1 MRNLLA
7 DQAVFCTPDGSL
19 RPKDDLSSFPSSHL
33 NTPSRHRHQLA
44 AVRLSK
50 IMPGVGLRP
59 IAGPLASHR
68 LLISSAARSIPRGLT
83 ASGSVGATRTIRI
96 GSSSTQPE
104 IAISDILSNAAASQG
119 LKAPLPNSL
128 ARVVRSEPPAGRSWF
143 RSSSASR
150 NGPPPSSGPNGQRGS
165 SSDSPKRSGRWLRR
179 SAILVGALGIGYII
193 DEYFNARTAQ
203 RNLLTAYTGLQI
215 ALDYKLNFDRNSL
228 ESINALHERCADKLM
243 YVCEKNQ
250 GLYVKL
256 GQAIG
261 CQAAIL
267 PKPYHQL
274 TKLFDNAER
283 LPYEEVR
290 KVLIA
295 ELGADPKEVFAEFNE
310 VPVAA
315 ASVAQVHKARLKPP
329 PEAPP
334 GTLGPEVAVKV
345 QRPNIRKY
353 AKWDLWSFRILLK
366 LYERIF
372 ELPLSFSGQYISDQI
387 EQETFFDR
395 ELANSLRAKKAIE
408 TDPEALVRKT
418 CYVPKFYQDVCTQR
432 VLVMEWIGGTC
443 RMTDRE
449 KLEEW
454 GLSAKQVSRSVC
466 EAFASQIFQHGFVQ
480 ADGHPSNVLVR
491 KHPNGKKGQHQV
503 VLIDHGLYVELSE
516 DFRRKY
522 AQLWRAIFTLD
533 LKTLDEITVSWGM
546 GEGASELFASATL
559 LRPWSKPKDKGEANK
574 PGAHARKSDLEL
586 QREMKEKLKSFLVH
600 TELLPKELLFV
611 GRSMRIIQANNQ
623 VLGSPVNRLN
633 ILAKHAAA
641 ALISNTETPS
651 FYRVFR
657 PIRTSKAANSSIG
670 QRFAAWVKDRINFV
684 RFRTTLFA
692 LDLAFVGSGVTHWFR
707 YFLRAPVS
715 ALLGRSDPNAG
726 GFEDDLE
733 QSMRQMA
740 RDEFGVELDEGAFVG

>member
-1 MRNLLA
+1 MQPASLGQLASCASTMRLL
-7 DQAVFCTPDGSL
+7 
-19 RPKDDLSSFPSSHL
+19 PSSSRHAMACKL
-33 NTPSRHRHQLA
+33 AMQPSRGIGP
-44 AVRLSK
+44 VRTL
-50 IMPGVGLRP
+50 
-59 IAGPLASHR
+59 
-68 LLISSAARSIPRGLT
+68 
-83 ASGSVGATRTIRI
+83 RI

-104 IAISDILSNAAASQG
+104 IAISDILSNSAAAQG
-119 LKAPLPNSL
+119 VRAPLPDSL
-128 ARVVRSEPPAGRSWF
+128 SRIVRSEPPAQRTWF
-143 RSSSASR
+143 RPSSVSGRPLSSS
-150 NGPPPSSGPNGQRGS
+150 S
-165 SSDSPKRSGRWLRR
+165 SSRGLAGGPQQPPKRSGRWARR
-179 SAILVGALGIGYII
+179 SGILVAAIGIGYII

-203 RNLLTAYTGLQI
+203 RNLLTAWTGVQI
-215 ALDYKLNFDRNSL
+215 AMDYKLNFDRNSL

-329 PEAPP
+329 PGSPP

-408 TDPEALVRKT
+408 TDSEALVRKS
-418 CYVPKFYQDVCTQR
+418 CYVPEFYKDFCTQR
-432 VLVMEWIGGTC
+432 VLVMEWIGNTC

-522 AQLWRAIFTLD
+522 AQLWKAIFTLD

-546 GEGASELFASATL
+546 GEGSSELFASATL
-559 LRPWSKPKDKGEANK
+559 LRPWSKPKKKDEANK
-574 PGAHARKSDLEL
+574 PGEHARKTDLEL

-641 ALISNTETPS
+641 ALISNTDTPS
-651 FYRVFR
+651 LYRVFK
-657 PIRTSKAANSSIG
+657 PIRTSNQT
-670 QRFAAWVKDRINFV
+670 QRASFGKRLSTWIKDRLDFV
-684 RFRTTLFA
+684 RFRTTLLV
-692 LDLAFVGSGVTHWFR
+692 LDMAFIGSGISHWFK
-707 YFLRAPVS
+707 FFFRAPAS
-715 ALLGRSDPNAG
+715 ALLGRSDPNKG

>member
-1 MRNLLA
+1 MRPLPLTGVLVLPRSLA
-7 DQAVFCTPDGSL
+7 Q
-19 RPKDDLSSFPSSHL
+19 
-33 NTPSRHRHQLA
+33 
-44 AVRLSK
+44 
-50 IMPGVGLRP
+50 
-59 IAGPLASHR
+59 
-68 LLISSAARSIPRGLT
+68 
-83 ASGSVGATRTIRI
+83 SVGTIRTIHI
-96 GSSSTQPE
+96 GSSGTQPQT
-104 IAISDILSNAAASQG
+104 AISDILAHSAKSQG
-119 LKAPLPNSL
+119 IRPPLPDSL
-128 ARVVRSEPPAGRSWF
+128 PHIVKLETPARRSWF
-143 RSSSASR
+143 RSSSASQR
-150 NGPPPSSGPNGQRGS
+150 PASSQNSSGPHGKQDAPPTR
-165 SSDSPKRSGRWLRR
+165 PGRWLRR
-179 SAILVGALGIGYII
+179 SGILVAALGIGYVF
-193 DEYFNARTAQ
+193 DEYLNARTAQ
-203 RNLLTAYTGLQI
+203 RNLLTAWTGLQI
-215 ALDYKLNFDRNSL
+215 ALDYKLNFDRDSL

-261 CQAAIL
+261 CQAAVL

-283 LPYEEVR
+283 LPYDEVR
-290 KVLIA
+290 KVLTA
-295 ELGADPKEVFAEFNE
+295 ELGADPKEVFAEFDE
-310 VPVAA
+310 VPIAA
-315 ASVAQVHKARLKPP
+315 ASVAQVHKARLKPSP
-329 PEAPP
+329 ASPP

-372 ELPLSFSGQYISDQI
+372 ELPLAFSGQYISDQI
-387 EQETFFDR
+387 EQETFFQH

-418 CYVPKFYQDVCTQR
+418 CYVPRFYEELCTQR

-454 GLSAKQVSRSVC
+454 GLSAKGVSQSVC

-522 AQLWRAIFTLD
+522 AQLWKAIFTLD

-546 GEGASELFASATL
+546 GEGSSELFASATL
-559 LRPWSKPKDKGEANK
+559 LRPWSKPKSRDESGKQG
-574 PGAHARKSDLEL
+574 GHTRKTDLEL

-641 ALISNTETPS
+641 ALIANTETPS
-651 FYRVFR
+651 LYRVFR
-657 PIRTSKAANSSIG
+657 PLHTLPSAGKTSTIG
-670 QRFAAWVKDRINFV
+670 HRFAAWIKDRLDFV
-684 RFRTTLFA
+684 RFRTTLLV
-692 LDLAFVGSGVTHWFR
+692 LDMAFIGSGVSHWLR
-707 YFLRAPVS
+707 YFFRAPVS
-715 ALLGRSDPNAG
+715 ALMGRRDPNAG

>member
-1 MRNLLA
+1 
-7 DQAVFCTPDGSL
+7 
-19 RPKDDLSSFPSSHL
+19 
-33 NTPSRHRHQLA
+33 
-44 AVRLSK
+44 
-50 IMPGVGLRP
+50 MPGVGLRSGP
-59 IAGPLASHR
+59 WGHFASCTLTRSRIAPVCQ
-68 LLISSAARSIPRGLT
+68 
-83 ASGSVGATRTIRI
+83 SVGTIRTLRI
-96 GSSSTQPE
+96 GSSSTQPQ
-104 IAISDILSNAAASQG
+104 IAISDILANSAKSQG
-119 LKAPLPNSL
+119 IKAPLPDSL
-128 ARVVRSEPPAGRSWF
+128 SRIVKLEPPARRSWF
-143 RSSSASR
+143 RSSSSSSSSS
-150 NGPPPSSGPNGQRGS
+150 PSSSTS
-165 SSDSPKRSGRWLRR
+165 SSAGPGGKPDAPSQRHGRWLRR
-179 SAILVGALGIGYII
+179 SGILVAALGIGYII
-193 DEYFNARTAQ
+193 DEHVNARTAQ
-203 RNLLTAYTGLQI
+203 RNLLTAWTGVQI

-250 GLYVKL
+250 GLYIKL

-283 LPYEEVR
+283 LPYDEVR
-290 KVLIA
+290 KVLTA
-295 ELGADPKEVFAEFNE
+295 ELGADPKEVFAEFDE

-329 PEAPP
+329 PGSAP
-334 GTLGPEVAVKV
+334 GVLGAEVAVKV

-372 ELPLSFSGQYISDQI
+372 ELPLAFSGQYISDQI

-395 ELANSLRAKKAIE
+395 ELANSLRAKHAIE
-408 TDPEALVRKT
+408 TDPEPLVRRT
-418 CYVPKFYQDVCTQR
+418 CYVPRFYQELCTQR
-432 VLVMEWIGGTC
+432 VLVMEWIGNTC
-443 RMTDRE
+443 RMTDRD
-449 KLEEW
+449 KLDEW

-522 AQLWRAIFTLD
+522 AQLWKAIYTLD

-546 GEGASELFASATL
+546 GEGSSELFASATL
-559 LRPWSKPKDKGEANK
+559 LRPWSKPKSKEEQGRQ
-574 PGAHARKSDLEL
+574 GAHARKTDLEL

-641 ALISNTETPS
+641 ALIANTTTPS
-651 FYRVFR
+651 LYRVLR
-657 PIRTSKAANSSIG
+657 PLRSSG
-670 QRFAAWVKDRINFV
+670 PSTLSQRFGAWIKDRLDFV
-684 RFRTTLFA
+684 RFRTTLLL
-692 LDLAFVGSGVTHWFR
+692 LDLAFIGSGVSHWLR
-707 YFLRAPVS
+707 YFFRAPVS
-715 ALLGRSDPNAG
+715 ALLGKSDPKAG

>member
-1 MRNLLA
+1 MLYAGMRPLPRSLL
-7 DQAVFCTPDGSL
+7 
-19 RPKDDLSSFPSSHL
+19 H
-33 NTPSRHRHQLA
+33 
-44 AVRLSK
+44 
-50 IMPGVGLRP
+50 
-59 IAGPLASHR
+59 
-68 LLISSAARSIPRGLT
+68 ARS
-83 ASGSVGATRTIRI
+83 VGCSTIGPIRTLRI
-96 GSSSTQPE
+96 GSSTTQPQV
-104 IAISDILSNAAASQG
+104 AISDILSNAAAAQD
-119 LKAPLPNSL
+119 LRAPLPNSL
-128 ARVVRSEPPAGRSWF
+128 ARVVHSEPPARRSWF
-143 RSSSASR
+143 RSSSRSPAISTF
-150 NGPPPSSGPNGQRGS
+150 PGS
-165 SSDSPKRSGRWLRR
+165 SSKRTAHGSPKKPSRWIRRSGVL
-179 SAILVGALGIGYII
+179 LGVLGLSYLI

-243 YVCEKNQ
+243 FVCEKNQ

-283 LPYEEVR
+283 LPYDEVR
-290 KVLIA
+290 KVLVK
-295 ELGADPKEVFAEFNE
+295 ELGADPKQVFAQFEE
-310 VPVAA
+310 IPVAA
-315 ASVAQVHKARLKPP
+315 ASVAQVHKARLHPP
-329 PEAPP
+329 PNSPP

-372 ELPLSFSGQYISDQI
+372 ELPLAFSGQYISDQI
-387 EQETFFDR
+387 EQETFFTH
-395 ELANSLRAKKAIE
+395 ELSNSLRAKAAIE
-408 TDPEALVRKT
+408 MDADALVRKT
-418 CYVPKFYQDVCTQR
+418 CYIPQFYQDLCTER

-443 RMTDRE
+443 RMTDRD

-454 GLSAKQVSRSVC
+454 GLSAKGVSRSVC

-491 KHPNGKKGQHQV
+491 KHPNGKKGLHQV

-522 AQLWRAIFTLD
+522 AQLWKAIFTLD
-533 LKTLDEITVSWGM
+533 LKTLDEITVGWGM
-546 GEGASELFASATL
+546 GEGSSELFASATL
-559 LRPWSKPKDKGEANK
+559 LRPWSKPKAKGEGK
-574 PGAHARKSDLEL
+574 REGAHARKSDLEL

-633 ILAKHAAA
+633 ILAKHAAD
-641 ALISNTETPS
+641 ALITNTETCS
-651 FYRVFR
+651 LYRVFK
-657 PIRTSKAANSSIG
+657 PKISPVLPTSTGGSIGSSYGGKRTVG
-670 QRFAAWVKDRINFV
+670 QRFSSWMKDRLDFV
-684 RFRTTLFA
+684 KFRSTLFL
-692 LDLAFVGSGVTHWFR
+692 LDFAFLGSTMTHWIRYLFR
-707 YFLRAPVS
+707 NPKR
-715 ALLGRSDPNAG
+715 ALLGRFDSDPK

-733 QSMRQMA
+733 KSMRQMA
-740 RDEFGVELDEGAFVG
+740 REEFGVELDQGAFIG

>member
-1 MRNLLA
+1 M
-7 DQAVFCTPDGSL
+7 
-19 RPKDDLSSFPSSHL
+19 
-33 NTPSRHRHQLA
+33 LA
-44 AVRLSK
+44 AL
-50 IMPGVGLRP
+50 GL
-59 IAGPLASHR
+59 GY
-68 LLISSAARSIPRGLT
+68 
-83 ASGSVGATRTIRI
+83 
-96 GSSSTQPE
+96 
-104 IAISDILSNAAASQG
+104 
-119 LKAPLPNSL
+119 
-128 ARVVRSEPPAGRSWF
+128 VV
-143 RSSSASR
+143 
-150 NGPPPSSGPNGQRGS
+150 
-165 SSDSPKRSGRWLRR
+165 
-179 SAILVGALGIGYII
+179 
-193 DEYFNARTAQ
+193 DEYLNARTAQ
-203 RNLLTAYTGLQI
+203 RNLLTAWTGLQI

-290 KVLIA
+290 KVLTA

-329 PEAPP
+329 PGSPP

-408 TDPEALVRKT
+408 TDPEAMVRKT
-418 CYVPKFYQDVCTQR
+418 CYVPQFYQDFCTQR
-432 VLVMEWIGGTC
+432 VLVMEWIGNTC

-454 GLSAKQVSRSVC
+454 GLSAKKVSRSVC

-491 KHPNGKKGQHQV
+491 QHPNGKKGQHQV

-522 AQLWRAIFTLD
+522 AQLWKAIFTLD

-546 GEGASELFASATL
+546 GEGSSELFASATL
-559 LRPWSKPKDKGEANK
+559 LRPWSKPKKQGEGNK
-574 PGAHARKSDLEL
+574 EGAHARKSDLEL

-651 FYRVFR
+651 LYRVFKPR
-657 PIRTSKAANSSIG
+657 RNAPLPTTDGAKPTLGRSTTVG
-670 QRFAAWVKDRINFV
+670 QRFGAWIKDRLDFV
-684 RFRTTLFA
+684 RFRTTLLVLDFA
-692 LDLAFVGSGVTHWFR
+692 FIGSGISHWLR
-707 YFLRAPVS
+707 FLFRAPVS
-715 ALLGRSDPNAG
+715 ALMGKSDPKAG

>member
-1 MRNLLA
+1 MMASKISPL
-7 DQAVFCTPDGSL
+7 PL
-19 RPKDDLSSFPSSHL
+19 R
-33 NTPSRHRHQLA
+33 QLA
-44 AVRLSK
+44 
-50 IMPGVGLRP
+50 
-59 IAGPLASHR
+59 GPFA
-68 LLISSAARSIPRGLT
+68 IRSGIIRGL
-83 ASGSVGATRTIRI
+83 APAASSGSTIRTIRI
-96 GSSSTQPE
+96 GSSATQPE
-104 IAISDILSNAAASQG
+104 NAISDILANAAKAQG
-119 LKAPLPNSL
+119 LRAPLPDSL
-128 ARVVRSEPPAGRSWF
+128 SRIVRSEPPARRSCF
-143 RSSSASR
+143 HTSLGSKRAVSSSSTITAS
-150 NGPPPSSGPNGQRGS
+150 NSSPTPN
-165 SSDSPKRSGRWLRR
+165 DPKKTSKWPRR
-179 SAILVGALGIGYII
+179 TALLITSFATAYII

-203 RNLLTAYTGLQI
+203 RNLLTAYAGLQI

-250 GLYVKL
+250 GLYIKL

-290 KVLIA
+290 KVLVA
-295 ELGADPKEVFAEFNE
+295 ELGADPKEIFAEFNE
-310 VPVAA
+310 LPVAA
-315 ASVAQVHKARLKPP
+315 ASVAQVHKARLKPVEGS
-329 PEAPP
+329 PE
-334 GTLGPEVAVKV
+334 GTLGQEVAVKV

-353 AKWDLWSFRILLK
+353 AKWDLWSFRILLR

-372 ELPLSFSGQYISDQI
+372 ELPLAFSGQYISDQI
-387 EQETFFDR
+387 EQETFFQQ
-395 ELANSLRAKKAIE
+395 ELTNSLRAKQAIE

-418 CYVPKFYQDVCTQR
+418 CYVPKFHKDLCTQR
-432 VLVMEWIGGTC
+432 VLVMEWIGNTC

-454 GLSAKQVSRSVC
+454 ELSAKQVSKSVC

-491 KHPNGKKGQHQV
+491 KHPSGKKGQHQV

-522 AQLWRAIFTLD
+522 AQLWKAIFTLD
-533 LKTLDEITVSWGM
+533 LKTLDEITVGWGM
-546 GEGASELFASATL
+546 GEGFSELFASATL
-559 LRPWSKPKDKGEANK
+559 LRPWSKPKDKKQGGAE
-574 PGAHARKSDLEL
+574 GAHAKKTNLEL

-641 ALISNTETPS
+641 ALIANTETRS
-651 FYRVFR
+651 LYRVFK
-657 PIRTSKAANSSIG
+657 PIRSKEVNSTLG
-670 QRFAAWVKDRINFV
+670 GRFSAWIQDRLDFV
-684 RFRTTLFA
+684 RFRTTLLV
-692 LDLAFVGSGVTHWFR
+692 LDLAFVGSGLSHWLR
-707 YFLRAPVS
+707 YLFRAPVS
-715 ALLGRSDPNAG
+715 ALMGKSDPKRG

>member
-1 MRNLLA
+1 MLSTGMRPYSIRQLASCPRSLQLDNGYALPRNLAPFALPA
-7 DQAVFCTPDGSL
+7 
-19 RPKDDLSSFPSSHL
+19 
-33 NTPSRHRHQLA
+33 N
-44 AVRLSK
+44 SK
-50 IMPGVGLRP
+50 HAQRRGV
-59 IAGPLASHR
+59 
-68 LLISSAARSIPRGLT
+68 
-83 ASGSVGATRTIRI
+83 RI
-96 GSSSTQPE
+96 GSSATQPE
-104 IAISDILSNAAASQG
+104 IAISDILSNAATAQG
-119 LKAPLPNSL
+119 VKAPLPESL
-128 ARVVRSEPPAGRSWF
+128 SRVVRYESPARRSWF
-143 RSSSASR
+143 RSSSAAARSESSS
-150 NGPPPSSGPNGQRGS
+150 SSGPNGPDRNRPNGPRG
-165 SSDSPKRSGRWLRR
+165 GRWLRR
-179 SAILVGALGIGYII
+179 SGILFGALGVGYVI

-290 KVLIA
+290 KVLVQ
-295 ELGADPKEVFAEFNE
+295 EMGADPKEVFAEFDE

-315 ASVAQVHKARLKPP
+315 ASVAQVHKARLKPAP
-329 PEAPP
+329 DAPP

-353 AKWDLWSFRILLK
+353 AKWDLWSFRILLR

-372 ELPLSFSGQYISDQI
+372 ELPLAFSGQYISDQI

-395 ELANSLRAKKAIE
+395 ELSNSLRAKKAIE
-408 TDPEALVRKT
+408 TDTEAIVRKT
-418 CYVPKFYQDVCTQR
+418 CYVPQFYQDLCTQR

-522 AQLWRAIFTLD
+522 AQLWKAIFTLD

-546 GEGASELFASATL
+546 GEGSSELFASATL
-559 LRPWSKPKDKGEANK
+559 LRPWSKPKKKGEETE
-574 PGAHARKSDLEL
+574 GAHKRKTDLEL

-641 ALISNTETPS
+641 ALISNTSTPS
-651 FYRVFR
+651 LYRVFKPLR
-657 PIRTSKAANSSIG
+657 TQHRTSFS
-670 QRFAAWVKDRINFV
+670 QRLSAWLKDRVDFA
-684 RFRTTLFA
+684 RFRTTLLV
-692 LDLAFVGSGVTHWFR
+692 LDLAFIGSGLSHWLK
-707 YFLRAPVS
+707 YFFRAPVS
-715 ALLGRSDPNAG
+715 ALMGKSDPKKG

>member
-1 MRNLLA
+1 MLDAGMRSLLLVQPTRCSYPKRF
-7 DQAVFCTPDGSL
+7 QAAL
-19 RPKDDLSSFPSSHL
+19 RLTQSAAPPALWQHTNKEAIQAIRTASSTTQVQLAGLSTLSSPAAPLLRIVRPRSQARYYSSQ
-33 NTPSRHRHQLA
+33 S
-44 AVRLSK
+44 
-50 IMPGVGLRP
+50 
-59 IAGPLASHR
+59 AS
-68 LLISSAARSIPRGLT
+68 
-83 ASGSVGATRTIRI
+83 ASGVS
-96 GSSSTQPE
+96 
-104 IAISDILSNAAASQG
+104 
-119 LKAPLPNSL
+119 
-128 ARVVRSEPPAGRSWF
+128 
-143 RSSSASR
+143 RSSS
-150 NGPPPSSGPNGQRGS
+150 SSGPSNHGS
-165 SSDSPKRSGRWLRR
+165 TSSAPTAPPSKLSRWLRT
-179 SAILVGALGIGYII
+179 SSVLLAALGVGYLV
-193 DEYFNARTAQ
+193 DEVMNAQTAQ
-203 RNLLTAYTGLQI
+203 RNLLTAWTGIQI

-228 ESINALHERCADKLM
+228 ESINALHERCADRLM
-243 YVCEKNQ
+243 HVCEKNQ

-283 LPYEEVR
+283 LPYQDVR
-290 KVLIA
+290 KVLIQ
-295 ELGADPKEVFAEFNE
+295 ELGADPKQVFAEFDE

-329 PEAPP
+329 QASPP

-372 ELPLSFSGQYISDQI
+372 ELPLSFAGQYISDQI

-408 TDPEALVRKT
+408 TDPEAIVRKT
-418 CYVPKFYQDVCTQR
+418 CYVPKFFEELCTQR
-432 VLVMEWIGGTC
+432 VLVEEWIGDTC
-443 RMTDRE
+443 RMTDRA

-454 GLSAKQVSRSVC
+454 GLSTKQVSRSVC

-491 KHPNGKKGQHQV
+491 KHPNGKKGQHQI

-516 DFRRKY
+516 EFRRKY
-522 AQLWRAIFTLD
+522 AQLWKAIFTLD

-546 GEGASELFASATL
+546 GEGSSELFASATL
-559 LRPWSKPKDKGEANK
+559 LRPWSKPRNK
-574 PGAHARKSDLEL
+574 EEGNEEGAHARKTDLEL
-586 QREMKEKLKSFLVH
+586 QREMKERLKSFLVH

-641 ALISNTETPS
+641 ALISTTETPS
-651 FYRVFR
+651 LYRVFR
-657 PIRTSKAANSSIG
+657 PVRDPALPPSSPKSKLRIG
-670 QRFAAWVKDRINFV
+670 QSSTLQQRFSAWVKDRLDFL
-684 RFRTTLFA
+684 RFKTTLLV
-692 LDLAFVGSGVTHWFR
+692 LDFAFVGSGVSHWLR
-707 YFLRAPVS
+707 YLFRAPLS
-715 ALLGRSDPNAG
+715 ALMGKSDPKAG

-740 RDEFGVELDEGAFVG
+740 REEFGVELDEGAFVG

>member
-1 MRNLLA
+1 M
-7 DQAVFCTPDGSL
+7 
-19 RPKDDLSSFPSSHL
+19 
-33 NTPSRHRHQLA
+33 
-44 AVRLSK
+44 
-50 IMPGVGLRP
+50 
-59 IAGPLASHR
+59 
-68 LLISSAARSIPRGLT
+68 
-83 ASGSVGATRTIRI
+83 
-96 GSSSTQPE
+96 
-104 IAISDILSNAAASQG
+104 LSNSARAQG
-119 LKAPLPNSL
+119 LKAPPLPDSL
-128 ARVVRSEPPAGRSWF
+128 SRIVRPESPARRSWF
-143 RSSSASR
+143 RSSSASQL
-150 NGPPPSSGPNGQRGS
+150 PASSLSSTSSRSSSNPNGS
-165 SSDSPKRSGRWLRR
+165 SNTPHRWLGR
-179 SAILVGALGIGYII
+179 SAILIAALGTGYII

-203 RNLLTAYTGLQI
+203 RNLLTAWTGVQI

-228 ESINALHERCADKLM
+228 ESINALHERCADRLM

-283 LPYEEVR
+283 LPYEQVR
-290 KVLIA
+290 KVLVA
-295 ELGADPKEVFAEFNE
+295 ELGAEPNQVFAEFNE

-329 PEAPP
+329 PGSPP

-395 ELANSLRAKKAIE
+395 ELANSLRAKSAIE

-418 CYVPKFYQDVCTQR
+418 CYVPQFYKQLCTQR
-432 VLVMEWIGGTC
+432 VLVMEWIGDTC

-454 GLSAKQVSRSVC
+454 GLSTKQVSRSVC

-516 DFRRKY
+516 EFRRKY
-522 AQLWRAIFTLD
+522 AQLWKAIFTLD
-533 LKTLDEITVSWGM
+533 LKTLDEITVGWGM
-546 GEGASELFASATL
+546 GEGSSELFASATL
-559 LRPWSKPKDKGEANK
+559 LRPWSKPKSRSENNEGQ
-574 PGAHARKSDLEL
+574 HARKTDLEL
-586 QREMKEKLKSFLVH
+586 QSEMKEKLKSFLVH

-633 ILAKHAAA
+633 ILARHAAA
-641 ALISNTETPS
+641 ALIANTRTPS
-651 FYRVFR
+651 LYRVLK
-657 PIRTSKAANSSIG
+657 PIHTSCGGTLA
-670 QRFAAWVKDRINFV
+670 QRLATWIQDRLDFV
-684 RFRTTLFA
+684 RFRTTLLV
-692 LDLAFVGSGVTHWFR
+692 LDLAFIGSGVSHWFR
-707 YFLRAPVS
+707 YLLRSPIS
-715 ALLGRSDPNAG
+715 ALMGKSDPKAR

-740 RDEFGVELDEGAFVG
+740 RDEFGVELDEGAFIG

>member
-1 MRNLLA
+1 MVA
-7 DQAVFCTPDGSL
+7 F
-19 RPKDDLSSFPSSHL
+19 
-33 NTPSRHRHQLA
+33 
-44 AVRLSK
+44 
-50 IMPGVGLRP
+50 GL
-59 IAGPLASHR
+59 
-68 LLISSAARSIPRGLT
+68 
-83 ASGSVGATRTIRI
+83 
-96 GSSSTQPE
+96 
-104 IAISDILSNAAASQG
+104 
-119 LKAPLPNSL
+119 
-128 ARVVRSEPPAGRSWF
+128 
-143 RSSSASR
+143 
-150 NGPPPSSGPNGQRGS
+150 
-165 SSDSPKRSGRWLRR
+165 
-179 SAILVGALGIGYII
+179 GYII

-290 KVLIA
+290 KVLVA
-295 ELGADPKEVFAEFNE
+295 ELGGDPKEIFAEFDE

-315 ASVAQVHKARLKPP
+315 ASVAQVHKARLHPS
-329 PEAPP
+329 EGAPP
-334 GTLGPEVAVKV
+334 GTPGPEVAVKV

-387 EQETFFDR
+387 EQETFFEH

-408 TDPEALVRKT
+408 TDPEPLVRRS
-418 CYVPKFYQDVCTQR
+418 CYVPQFYKDLCTQR
-432 VLVMEWIGGTC
+432 VLVMEWIGETC

-454 GLSAKQVSRSVC
+454 GLSAKGVSQSVC

-516 DFRRKY
+516 EFRRKY

-574 PGAHARKSDLEL
+574 EGAHAKKTDLEL

-633 ILAKHAAA
+633 ILARHAAA

-651 FYRVFR
+651 LYRVFR
-657 PIRTSKAANSSIG
+657 PLRNQQSAAGGSSIG

-684 RFRTTLFA
+684 RFRTTLLA
-692 LDLAFVGSGVTHWFR
+692 LDLAFIGSGVTHWFR
-707 YFLRAPVS
+707 YFFRAPVS
-715 ALLGRSDPNAG
+715 ALMGKSDPNKG

>member
-1 MRNLLA
+1 MLSAGIRPATLG
-7 DQAVFCTPDGSL
+7 QL
-19 RPKDDLSSFPSSHL
+19 RH
-33 NTPSRHRHQLA
+33 
-44 AVRLSK
+44 
-50 IMPGVGLRP
+50 
-59 IAGPLASHR
+59 
-68 LLISSAARSIPRGLT
+68 SSAIKPIGYALKAGNI
-83 ASGSVGATRTIRI
+83 RTLRI
-96 GSSSTQPE
+96 GSSSTQSD
-104 IAISDILSNAAASQG
+104 IAISDILSNAAAAQG
-119 LKAPLPNSL
+119 LKAPLPDSL
-128 ARVVRSEPPAGRSWF
+128 SRVVRSEPPARRSWF
-143 RSSSASR
+143 LSTSASR
-150 NGPPPSSGPNGQRGS
+150 RSVSSTAGPSSPRDGPNGS
-165 SSDSPKRSGRWLRR
+165 AKEPYRWLRR
-179 SAILVGALGIGYII
+179 SGILLGALGLGYVI

-203 RNLLTAYTGLQI
+203 RNLLTAWTGVQI
-215 ALDYKLNFDRNSL
+215 AMDYKLNFDRNSL

-290 KVLIA
+290 KVLTA

-329 PEAPP
+329 PGSPP

-387 EQETFFDR
+387 EQETFFER

-408 TDPEALVRKT
+408 TDPEALVRKS
-418 CYVPKFYQDVCTQR
+418 CYVPQFYQDFCTQR
-432 VLVMEWIGGTC
+432 VLVMEWIGNTC

-522 AQLWRAIFTLD
+522 AQLWKAIFTLD

-546 GEGASELFASATL
+546 GEGSSELFASATL
-559 LRPWSKPKDKGEANK
+559 LRPWSKPKKQGEGSK
-574 PGAHARKSDLEL
+574 EGGHARKTDLEL

-651 FYRVFR
+651 LYRVFKPR
-657 PIRTSKAANSSIG
+657 RNPLPAQSGVSRSAVTTTTLG
-670 QRFAAWVKDRINFV
+670 QRFVTWVKDRLDFL
-684 RFRTTLFA
+684 RFRTTLLV
-692 LDLAFVGSGVTHWFR
+692 LDMAFVGSGVSHWLRYLFR
-707 YFLRAPVS
+707 SPIS
-715 ALLGRSDPNAG
+715 ALMGKSDPNAG

-740 RDEFGVELDEGAFVG
+740 RDEFGVELDESAFVG

>member
-1 MRNLLA
+1 MLSRTMA
-7 DQAVFCTPDGSL
+7 PSL
-19 RPKDDLSSFPSSHL
+19 
-33 NTPSRHRHQLA
+33 HR
-44 AVRLSK
+44 
-50 IMPGVGLRP
+50 
-59 IAGPLASHR
+59 
-68 LLISSAARSIPRGLT
+68 
-83 ASGSVGATRTIRI
+83 SVGGIRTHGIR
-96 GSSSTQPE
+96 SSRPQPE
-104 IAISDILSNAAASQG
+104 IAISDLLSNSAAAQG
-119 LKAPLPNSL
+119 IRAALPNSL
-128 ARVVRSEPPAGRSWF
+128 ARTVQSEAAVGRSWF
-143 RSSSASR
+143 RSSSASQR
-150 NGPPPSSGPNGQRGS
+150 ASSLSDNSDGQAGEPRVARKQRG
-165 SSDSPKRSGRWLRR
+165 RRWLRR
-179 SAILVGALGIGYII
+179 SGMLVAALGVVYIV
-193 DEYFNARTAQ
+193 DEYINARTAQ
-203 RNLLTAYTGLQI
+203 RNLLTAWTGLQI
-215 ALDYKLNFDRNSL
+215 AMDYKLNFDRNSL

-283 LPYEEVR
+283 LPYEQVR
-290 KVLIA
+290 KVLID
-295 ELGADPKEVFAEFNE
+295 ELGADPKEVFAEFDE

-315 ASVAQVHKARLKPP
+315 ASVAQVHRARLKPP
-329 PEAPP
+329 PGSAP

-353 AKWDLWSFRILLK
+353 AKWDLWSFRVLLK

-395 ELANSLRAKKAIE
+395 ELANSLRAKTAIE
-408 TDPEALVRKT
+408 TDPVGLVRRT
-418 CYVPKFYQDVCTQR
+418 CYVPQFYKQFCTPR
-432 VLVMEWIGGTC
+432 VLVMEWIGNTC
-443 RMTDRE
+443 RMTDRD
-449 KLEEW
+449 KLDEW

-491 KHPNGKKGQHQV
+491 QHPNGKKGQHQV

-522 AQLWRAIFTLD
+522 AQLWKAIFTLD

-546 GEGASELFASATL
+546 GQGSSELFASATL
-559 LRPWSKPKDKGEANK
+559 LRPWSKPKSKDEANK
-574 PGAHARKSDLEL
+574 LGEHAPKTDLEL
-586 QREMKEKLKSFLVH
+586 QREIKDKLKIFLEH

-611 GRSMRIIQANNQ
+611 SRSMRIIQANNQ

-641 ALISNTETPS
+641 ALISSTDTPS
-651 FYRVFR
+651 LYRVFR
-657 PIRTSKAANSSIG
+657 PIRSNTALKDTSIG
-670 QRFAAWVKDRINFV
+670 QRFSTWIKDRFDFV
-684 RFRTTLFA
+684 RFRSTLLV
-692 LDLAFVGSGVTHWFR
+692 LDLAFIGSAISHWLS
-707 YFLRAPVS
+707 YFARAPAS
-715 ALLGRSDPNAG
+715 ALMGKTDPNKR

-733 QSMRQMA
+733 QSIRQMA
-740 RDEFGVELDEGAFVG
+740 RDEFGVQLDEGAFLG

>member
-1 MRNLLA
+1 M
-7 DQAVFCTPDGSL
+7 
-19 RPKDDLSSFPSSHL
+19 
-33 NTPSRHRHQLA
+33 HRSID
-44 AVRLSK
+44 AVRTL
-50 IMPGVGLRP
+50 
-59 IAGPLASHR
+59 
-68 LLISSAARSIPRGLT
+68 
-83 ASGSVGATRTIRI
+83 RI
-96 GSSSTQPE
+96 GSSNTQPQ
-104 IAISDILSNAAASQG
+104 IAISDILANSAKSQG
-119 LKAPLPNSL
+119 IKAPLPNSL
-128 ARVVRSEPPAGRSWF
+128 SRIVKLDPPARCSWF
-143 RSSSASR
+143 RSSSASQ
-150 NGPPPSSGPNGQRGS
+150 PPSSPPPNGPGGKP
-165 SSDSPKRSGRWLRR
+165 DVSPKRSGRWLRR
-179 SAILVGALGIGYII
+179 SGILVAALGVGYII
-193 DEYFNARTAQ
+193 DEYLNARTAQ
-203 RNLLTAYTGLQI
+203 RNLLTAWTGLQI

-329 PEAPP
+329 PGSAP

-408 TDPEALVRKT
+408 TDPEALVRRT
-418 CYVPKFYQDVCTQR
+418 CYVPQFYKELCTQR
-432 VLVMEWIGGTC
+432 VLVMEWIGNTC

-454 GLSAKQVSRSVC
+454 GLSAKQVSQSVC

-522 AQLWRAIFTLD
+522 AQLWKAIFTLD
-533 LKTLDEITVSWGM
+533 LKTLDEITVGWGM
-546 GEGASELFASATL
+546 GEGSSELFASATL
-559 LRPWSKPKDKGEANK
+559 LRPWNKPKSKDEQNK
-574 PGAHARKSDLEL
+574 QGAHARKTDLEL

-641 ALISNTETPS
+641 ALIANTETPS
-651 FYRVFR
+651 LYRVFR
-657 PIRTSKAANSSIG
+657 PLRTTPSAGMSTLG
-670 QRFAAWVKDRINFV
+670 HRFAAWIKDRLDFV
-684 RFRTTLFA
+684 RFRTTLLV
-692 LDLAFVGSGVTHWFR
+692 LDLAFIGSGASHWLR
-707 YFLRAPVS
+707 YFFRAPVS
-715 ALLGRSDPNAG
+715 ALMGKSDPNKG

-740 RDEFGVELDEGAFVG
+740 RHEFGVELDEGAFVG

>member
-1 MRNLLA
+1 MAATIRPQLGCFLTHPMPLTA
-7 DQAVFCTPDGSL
+7 RVAQPWRKDRILSRRQHPAAASL
-19 RPKDDLSSFPSSHL
+19 LSSG
-33 NTPSRHRHQLA
+33 
-44 AVRLSK
+44 AV
-50 IMPGVGLRP
+50 
-59 IAGPLASHR
+59 
-68 LLISSAARSIPRGLT
+68 
-83 ASGSVGATRTIRI
+83 RTIRI
-96 GSSSTQPE
+96 GSSATQPE
-104 IAISDILSNAAASQG
+104 IAISDILASAAKAKG
-119 LKAPLPNSL
+119 IKAPLPSSL
-128 ARVVRSEPPAGRSWF
+128 TRVVRSEPPARRSWIRF
-143 RSSSASR
+143 SALQKRPASSTT
-150 NGPPPSSGPNGQRGS
+150 GPNNGGGPNKNNK
-165 SSDSPKRSGRWLRR
+165 SPSRWWKRSG
-179 SAILVGALGIGYII
+179 ILLATVGVAYLF
-193 DEYFNARTAQ
+193 DEHVNARTAQ
-203 RNLLTAYTGLQI
+203 RNLLTAWTGVQI
-215 ALDYKLNFDRNSL
+215 AMDYKLNFDRNSL

-274 TKLFDNAER
+274 TKLFDQAER

-315 ASVAQVHKARLKPP
+315 ASVAQVHKARLKPAP
-329 PEAPP
+329 DAPP

-387 EQETFFDR
+387 EQETFFQR
-395 ELANSLRAKKAIE
+395 ELANSLRAKHAIE
-408 TDPEALVRKT
+408 TDPEAVVRKT
-418 CYVPKFYQDVCTQR
+418 CYVPKFYEDMCTQR

-449 KLEEW
+449 KLDEM

-491 KHPNGKKGQHQV
+491 QHPNGKKGQHQV

-516 DFRRKY
+516 EFRRKY
-522 AQLWRAIFTLD
+522 AQLWKAIFTLD

-546 GEGASELFASATL
+546 GEGSSELFASATL
-559 LRPWSKPKDKGEANK
+559 LRPWSKPKPEGEAGAE
-574 PGAHARKSDLEL
+574 GAHARKTDLEL

-641 ALISNTETPS
+641 ALITHTETPS
-651 FYRVFR
+651 LYRVLR
-657 PIRTSKAANSSIG
+657 PVRTKLPSSKGGSDMTSSSMA
-670 QRFAAWVKDRINFV
+670 QRFAAWIKDRLDFV
-684 RFRTTLFA
+684 RFRTTLLV
-692 LDLAFVGSGVTHWFR
+692 LDLAFVGSSLSHWLG
-707 YFLRAPVS
+707 FLMRAPRS
-715 ALLGRSDPNAG
+715 ALLGKSDPNAR